1 VNEAHDD
8 PSGEAPDPD
17 PTTRSPYSRYGTPA
31 PLAAAAGLVFIEGLL
46 TVLFGITEVFSLDSD
61 RLLMGLT
68 TAGFFLAY
76 GVGLLVCARG
86 LHTVRSWAR
95 GPVLLSQLIWLGL
108 AWNFK
113 DGSTLPVAIA
123 LAVAAAIVLAGLL
136 HPRSLDALERAG

>member
-1 VNEAHDD
+1 
-8 PSGEAPDPD
+8 
-17 PTTRSPYSRYGTPA
+17 
-31 PLAAAAGLVFIEGLL
+31 LAAAAGLVFIEGLL

-68 TAGFFLAY
+68 TTGFFLAY
-76 GVGLLVCARG
+76 GAGLLACAWG

-123 LAVAAAIVLAGLL
+123 LAVVAAIVLAGLL